1 MQLDSTSTFAV
12 WLRSNLENKM
22 FDQSDEKVGVIIF
35 NLCDNVLAT
44 NNLKFFREMFIEWT
58 LDFSH

>member
-1 MQLDSTSTFAV
+1 
-12 WLRSNLENKM
+12 M
-22 FDQSDEKVGVIIF
+22 FDQSDDKVGVIIF